1 MLTHGNIIRDVSF
14 FGRTIYDEPT
24 GAVFFNWTGA
34 GFEVAF
40 EATKLELTMLAL
52 ESANPFEGAL
62 WPCVSVFL
70 DDGEEPVRE
79 LYLNQP
85 TTRITLFESD
95 KPEQHRIRLVK
106 RTENDKGKVGLS
118 DIAIEGEFLHTE
130 ADATRLRLEF
140 VGDSISCGFG
150 NEATS
155 REGLFVP
162 QEQNGLRSYCAV
174 TAKLLHA
181 DYHNI
186 GISGISLCAPF
197 DPDFALEIP
206 GFDGLR
212 VKVKA
217 MEDYYDFTDRAFEEI
232 RGKTGDFSRCEFS
245 RYRPDA
251 VIINL
256 GTNDSYR
263 IKSASDP
270 LAEILHFERRYT
282 AFIRRIRELNG
293 PKAVIGCTL
302 GPMDYFLYDNIIQ
315 AARTYQAETGDER
328 VFCCKFGGI
337 YPLQEGFG
345 AGDHPSVVTH
355 ARMGRELSEQ
365 LKPWLKKDV

>member
-1 MLTHGNIIRDVSF
+1 MRDISF

-24 GAVFFNWTGA
+24 GAVFFNWTGS
-34 GFEVAF
+34 GFEVTF
-40 EATKLELTMLAL
+40 EATKLELTFLAM

-70 DDGEEPVRE
+70 DEGEEPVQE

-85 TTRITLFESD
+85 TMRVTLFESD

-106 RTENDKGKVGLS
+106 RTENEKGKVGLS
-118 DIAIEGEFLHTE
+118 DIAVEGVFLPTE
-130 ADATRLRLEF
+130 TDTKRPHLEF
-140 VGDSISCGFG
+140 IGDSISCGFG

-162 QEQNGLRSYCAV
+162 QEQNGLRAYCAV
-174 TAKLLHA
+174 AAKLLNA

-212 VKVKA
+212 IKVKA
-217 MEDYYDFTDRAFEEI
+217 MEDYYEYCDRSFEEF
-232 RGKTGDFSRCEFS
+232 RGKTSGFRMWDFG
-245 RYRPDA
+245 RYQPDA

-270 LAEILHFERRYT
+270 LAEILHFERRYI
-282 AFIRRIRELNG
+282 AFIRRVRALNG
-293 PKAVIGCTL
+293 PDAVIGCTL
-302 GPMDYFLYDNIIQ
+302 GPMDYFLYDNIMQ
-315 AARTYQAETGDER
+315 AARTYQAQTGDER
-328 VFCCKFGGI
+328 IFCYKFGGI
-337 YPLQEGFG
+337 YPVKEGYG
-345 AGDHPSVVTH
+345 AGDHPSVMTH
-355 ARMGRELSEQ
+355 ARMGHELSEQ
-365 LKPWLKKDV
+365 LRPWLKKDV